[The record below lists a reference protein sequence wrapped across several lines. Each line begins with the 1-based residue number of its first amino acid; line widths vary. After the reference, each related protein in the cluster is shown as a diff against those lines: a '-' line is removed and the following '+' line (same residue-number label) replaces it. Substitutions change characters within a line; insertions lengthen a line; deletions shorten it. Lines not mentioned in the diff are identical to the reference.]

1 MIFSGTLRF
10 NLDPLDQYTDSEIW
24 SCLNA
29 ANLRPLVESMPE
41 RLNTRLSPIS
51 AASLSMGERQLIC
64 LVRAM
69 LKKSKIVV
77 IDEAT
82 ANIDP
87 ETEKLIHHVIDEYFA
102 ESTVL
107 TIAHRLTTI
116 ADSNRVVLLSN
127 GKIQSIDE
135 PSDLLHN
142 PDTEFFKYTR
152 SLSNVDRETI
162 LKMVLSATRKKP
174 KRSESNNL

>member
-29 ANLRPLVESMPE
+29 ANLKPLVESMPE
-41 RLNTRLSPIS
+41 RLNTRLSPSS
-51 AASLSMGERQLIC
+51 ASSLSMGERQLIC

-82 ANIDP
+82 ANIDL
-87 ETEKLIHHVIDEYFA
+87 ETEKLIHRVIDEYFA

-107 TIAHRLTTI
+107 TIAHRQNSI
-116 ADSNRVVLLSN
+116 AGSNRIVLLSN
-127 GKIQSIDE
+127 GRIEK
-135 PSDLLHN
+135 
-142 PDTEFFKYTR
+142 
-152 SLSNVDRETI
+152 VDKSHDMA
-162 LKMVLSATRKKP
+162 LK
-174 KRSESNNL
+174 